1 MFHSRRAH
9 QGRHYRPY
17 LEILE
22 TRDLLSTYVA
32 TGTPAQ
38 RPGSSPPRRRASA
51 RRLTAE
57 SNAGQ
62 GLRDGIRHFG
72 PRLRRGCWLLRNSFD
87 FVDALKAF
95 RGIRSIEVCN
105 GPSAI
110 GDSQSPL
117 DLRCRPSGRRPLIP
131 EANRLT
137 QNGSAGFAAASDKFS
152 LHFLGALQTL
162 RGIRSL
168 DMPAQERD
176 ELGISRS
183 TLLQYVTM
191 LYRHFGVTT
200 RSALLIHC
208 LPRYSTRVH
217 SPVWRN

>member
-62 GLRDGIRHFG
+62 GLRDGIRHFC

-105 GPSAI
+105 GPSAKLPKI
-110 GDSQSPL
+110 PGTVGVMDDVRWFRRHKPTGQDFAPGGCTRFLRPIRL
-117 DLRCRPSGRRPLIP
+117 DRG
-131 EANRLT
+131 
-137 QNGSAGFAAASDKFS
+137 
-152 LHFLGALQTL
+152 LQGHET
-162 RGIRSL
+162 
-168 DMPAQERD
+168 D
-176 ELGISRS
+176 
-183 TLLQYVTM
+183 
-191 LYRHFGVTT
+191 
-200 RSALLIHC
+200 LLIS
-208 LPRYSTRVH
+208 LEDK
-217 SPVWRN
+217 